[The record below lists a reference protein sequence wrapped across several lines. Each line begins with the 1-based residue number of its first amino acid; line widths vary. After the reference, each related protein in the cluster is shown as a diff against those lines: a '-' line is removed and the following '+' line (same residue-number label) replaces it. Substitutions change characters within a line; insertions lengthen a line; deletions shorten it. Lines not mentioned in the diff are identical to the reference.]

1 MRMLE
6 VDYGCSDL
14 ISVEGIM
21 MVVYSS
27 FRFSRS
33 GVGKGL
39 RIWPVGSE
47 VGPLKD
53 HCHPLPL

>member
-1 MRMLE
+1 MRILE

-14 ISVEGIM
+14 LSVEGIM

-27 FRFSRS
+27 IRFSRS
-33 GVGKGL
+33 GVGNSGL

-47 VGPLKD
+47 EG
-53 HCHPLPL
+53 H